1 MPRHDRTDADTDG
14 VPGESYE
21 EVFAPSEPLDDLGHP
36 TDADTVDGFDA
47 DGSDADGLDLDV
59 SDELDPTGDGDAAEP
74 DDPMGP
80 SPTGRRGHRRRLD
93 RATLGVSFAIATGL
107 VLIAVAFSV
116 GLTGDAR
123 FEYPPEIE
131 RVDPVPN
138 SVSVL
143 AQSSIFVDL
152 QQGYTGVLVINGVEI
167 PTFRIGEVEVEP
179 GRQVE
184 IPPVTVFEP
193 GNATLTFRPSTGAL
207 VERFENGMQTV
218 EVIYWREDIGRQ
230 RAESFV
236 WEFNVF

>member
-1 MPRHDRTDADTDG
+1 MARTDPIDTETGGSADAM
-14 VPGESYE
+14 SQ
-21 EVFAPSEPLDDLGHP
+21 
-36 TDADTVDGFDA
+36 DAL
-47 DGSDADGLDLDV
+47 SDAAAPDMASEAATAEIDV
-59 SDELDPTGDGDAAEP
+59 GADAA
-74 DDPMGP
+74 GR
-80 SPTGRRGHRRRLD
+80 GRRGGSRGRRGRRRLD
-93 RATLGVSFAIATGL
+93 RASLVVSFAIATGL
-107 VLIAVAFSV
+107 VLIAVGFSV
-116 GLTGDAR
+116 GITGDAR
-123 FEYPPEIE
+123 VEYPPEIE

-193 GNATLTFRPSTGAL
+193 GNATLTFRPSPGAP
-207 VERFENGMQTV
+207 VERFENGMQIV

-236 WEFNVF
+236 WEFNVL